1 MFSKSLLLKSLLAWY
16 LIFSMTMAITPAD
29 RQFWAIA
36 SVLPILLVL
45 WLVMTHRVLPLS
57 GMSYILITLY
67 LTLHTIG
74 VHYTYAQVP
83 AGMWIGQ
90 ILDLN
95 RNNFDRLVHF
105 SFGFLLTYPLEE
117 IFRLLAGVRGWL
129 LYYLVLITV
138 LGLSGLWE
146 IIESWVAR
154 LVRPDLGLA
163 VLGAQGDIW
172 DAQRDM
178 AAAFYGSIVSV
189 ALVVLVRTLL
199 RASRSAPAEDLAAAD
214 EFVKEESVEQPS

>member
-16 LIFSMTMAITPAD
+16 LIFSITTAITPAD